1 MCIQAGNV
9 TKERMAGYDR
19 AIRSEPH
26 FEPGQA
32 AGLIK
37 DLTAYLQTLQVSLN
51 QLSWQ
56 MIAAVLRLTSA
67 AADVNT

>member
-1 MCIQAGNV
+1 
-9 TKERMAGYDR
+9 MAGYDR

-37 DLTAYLQTLQVSLN
+37 DLTAYLQTLQVSPALLELN
-51 QLSWQ
+51 DYCN
-56 MIAAVLRLTSA
+56 SA
-67 AADVNT
+67 AANVISPVKSG